1 MTRHRAWIV
10 LATFVF
16 GASPAL
22 LAKETSALD
31 AACEAATAALDHRGF
46 VAKVALGN
54 MASFVVRPD
63 GSPVAGFEQKE
74 GGYKGST
81 LWAPGG
87 PVLVAAG
94 ESGTRIVVTR
104 RHRGPQVPKAGRDNP
119 NWFWVHLNRKHRP
132 NSASVAVV
140 HDRPVTPAD
149 ITPER
154 IARALSSLVTI
165 RGLEAGADVAAAFDE
180 VLSQAAEAPAQAATV
195 EAAPLVSLEV
205 WAEPAALAPGEEVTL
220 FLRYQVG
227 ASAEATETRELRLG
241 ESMMPTF
248 PRRESLART
257 AGSHTSAYRQQ
268 LPASAQP
275 GTYRYTGEVCIGDDC
290 IRRTASFE
298 LRHP

>member
-1 MTRHRAWIV
+1 MNRPRAWIV
-10 LATFVF
+10 LATLAF

-22 LAKETSALD
+22 AAKETSALD

-87 PVLVAAG
+87 SVLVAAG
-94 ESGTRIVVTR
+94 ESGARIVVTR
-104 RHRGPQVPKAGRDNP
+104 RHRGSQVPKAGRDNP

-149 ITPER
+149 ITPEK

-180 VLSQAAEAPAQAATV
+180 VLSEASEAPAQVAPAAT
-195 EAAPLVSLEV
+195 AALVALEV
-205 WAEPAALAPGEEVTL
+205 WAEPAALAPGGEVTL
-220 FLRYQVG
+220 YLRYQV
-227 ASAEATETRELRLG
+227 AAAAEATETRELRLG

-248 PRRESLART
+248 PRRESLARA
-257 AGSHTSAYRQQ
+257 AGSHTSAYRQK
-268 LPASAQP
+268 LPASAQR

-290 IRRTASFE
+290 IRRSTTFD
-298 LRHP
+298 LHHP